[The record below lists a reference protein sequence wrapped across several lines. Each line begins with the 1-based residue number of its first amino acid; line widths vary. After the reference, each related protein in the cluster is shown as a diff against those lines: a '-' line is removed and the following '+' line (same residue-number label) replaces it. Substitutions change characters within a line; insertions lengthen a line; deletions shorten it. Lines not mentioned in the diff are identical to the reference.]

1 MVADSVRLSVLKN
14 LQTTLQG
21 MSDANVYNFPVAN
34 AAQVTLDPTTQ
45 ILTKGFPDLPF
56 YIIEPTP
63 DGDRE
68 FYQAEQIVENF
79 RVNIIGRYDADSDDP
94 ITKAETW
101 ERIAADLET
110 ALEADMTRNGL
121 ACDTRCLTPQPF
133 TGVGSNVVI
142 VLQPVVI
149 KIYRQYG
156 RP

>member
-1 MVADSVRLSVLKN
+1 MASDPVRLNILKN
-14 LQTTLQG
+14 VQATLRA
-21 MSDANVYNFPVAN
+21 MSDSSVYHFPVAN
-34 AAQVTLDPTTQ
+34 PEQVTLDPTTQ

-56 YIIEPTP
+56 YMIEPTP

-68 FYQAEQIVENF
+68 FYQAEQIVENL
-79 RVNIIGRYDADSDDP
+79 RLNIVGRYDADSDDP
-94 ITKAETW
+94 LSKAETW
-101 ERIAADLET
+101 ERMAADLET
-110 ALEADMTRNGL
+110 ALEADMTRGGY

-133 TGVGSNVVI
+133 TGVGSNIVI